1 MKPMLLEENALYELL
16 EILGRGCCETRHLI
30 LERGADEFTL
40 KYAAEV
46 LVLLSDDL
54 HEAIRRVRLENNPNA
69 IHKRAHLSPP
79 QIAEDMSKARS
90 ANRAT
95 SLLPERKSS

>member
-1 MKPMLLEENALYELL
+1 MNTINCRIKK
-16 EILGRGCCETRHLI
+16 
-30 LERGADEFTL
+30 DEYSDVPGLNVTP
-40 KYAAEV
+40 AEV